1 MRMAANLPVCL
12 INPSNETDDG
22 LLNDDQMKVVAIVNV
37 ITSALSILGSGSI
50 ILCTVF
56 HRKIC
61 FSEVYPIFQLSIA
74 DLLASLFFFSSTIMF
89 LVGVANYPGSCGPC
103 DYVTAVMTSF
113 YISTLFLTLSYALE
127 AFLRVRKRLYDGLTS
142 STREQ
147 QKKVV
152 SYSFMHLIYAV
163 AWMVPLTAGIILL
176 VFTHWVTAKDTTSP
190 LVNFSIVIPREC
202 STCLPVFHYTQD
214 DPCWCHVEN
223 GKSWH
228 LAYKLV
234 FLIPLIAV
242 FLSNIVLYVCIT
254 RAFKQV
260 SMRRGLYTFHQRQ
273 EESTV
278 RRKAILY
285 QCAFLFC
292 WLPTLILGM
301 LSFQTDFMMRKY
313 FWLYL
318 LQALLGPLQ
327 GFLNCIIYGW
337 KREQFRRALSEN
349 SSLTSTNMP
358 SYLSLT
364 L

>member
-1 MRMAANLPVCL
+1 MNST
-12 INPSNETDDG
+12 NYTSDG
-22 LLNDDQMKVVAIVNV
+22 LLTDDEMNVIATVNV
-37 ITSALSILGSGSI
+37 ITSSLSALGAGSI
-50 ILCTVF
+50 ILCSVF

-89 LVGVANYPGSCGPC
+89 LNNVANYPGSCGPC
-103 DYVTAVMTSF
+103 DYVTAVMTGF

-127 AFLRVRKRLYDGLTS
+127 AFLRVRKRLHNGFIS
-142 STREQ
+142 SSRDQ
-147 QKKVV
+147 QRTVV

-163 AWMVPLTAGIILL
+163 AWVVPLAGGIVLL
-176 VFTHWVTAKDTTSP
+176 VFTHWVTSDDTGPANASYAK
-190 LVNFSIVIPREC
+190 LIPHEC

-214 DPCWCHVEN
+214 NPCWSHVEN
-223 GKSWH
+223 GTSWH

-242 FLSNIVLYVCIT
+242 FLSNIFLYVCIA

-278 RRKAILY
+278 RRKAVLY
-285 QCAFLFC
+285 QSAFLCC
-292 WLPTLILGM
+292 WLPTLILGIV
-301 LSFQTDFMMRKY
+301 SFQSDFTMKRY
-313 FWLYL
+313 FWLYV

-327 GFLNCIIYGW
+327 GFFNCIIYGW

>member
-1 MRMAANLPVCL
+1 MNST
-12 INPSNETDDG
+12 NYTSDG
-22 LLNDDQMKVVAIVNV
+22 LLSDDKMNVIATINV
-37 ITSALSILGSGSI
+37 ITSSLSALGAGSI
-50 ILCTVF
+50 ILCSVF

-74 DLLASLFFFSSTIMF
+74 DLLASLFFLSSTIMF
-89 LVGVANYPGSCGPC
+89 LNNVQNYPGGCGPC
-103 DYVTAVMTSF
+103 DYITAVMTSF

-127 AFLRVRKRLYDGLTS
+127 AFLRVRKRLHNGFIS
-142 STREQ
+142 SSREQ
-147 QKKVV
+147 QRTVV

-163 AWMVPLTAGIILL
+163 AWLVPLAGGIVLL
-176 VFTHWVTAKDTTSP
+176 TPTTSSGNTQP
-190 LVNFSIVIPREC
+190 KDAEC

-214 DPCWCHVEN
+214 NPCWSHVVN
-223 GKSWH
+223 GTSWH

-242 FLSNIVLYVCIT
+242 FFSNIFLYLCIA

-278 RRKAILY
+278 RRKAVLY
-285 QCAFLFC
+285 QSAFLCC
-292 WLPTLILGM
+292 WLPTLILGII
-301 LSFQTDFMMRKY
+301 SFQSDFAMRRY
-313 FWLYL
+313 FWLYV